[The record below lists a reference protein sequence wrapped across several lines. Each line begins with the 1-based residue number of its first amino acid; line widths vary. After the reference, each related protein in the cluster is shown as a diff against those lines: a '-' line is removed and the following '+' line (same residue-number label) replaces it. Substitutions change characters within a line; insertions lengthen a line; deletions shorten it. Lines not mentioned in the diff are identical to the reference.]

1 LGRILLA
8 SRSIIYENTVTGF
21 DPRRVGTGVHFVS
34 TVDSLRHRWQEWTGD
49 EESPL
54 EGDTPA
60 WAVSFLVHF
69 GILVLLVI
77 LSQKR
82 PKQDNVFTVTPLETQ
97 EIEQVA
103 ENFTNFENDASLD
116 VGAASLSGS
125 ESALAMAE
133 NLADESKISDDLR
146 SDMTEVQVPVLADL
160 SSAPVINE
168 SLAIK
173 GAAGV
178 GTTGAAGAVD
188 RLTEEIA
195 ESLDDRRTLVVWVL
209 DQSLSM
215 QPQRQGIVDR
225 LDRIYKE
232 LGITEQ
238 RDSYTG
244 RANAPMLASV
254 VAFGDKITFRTTEPT
269 DDIEEIKQA
278 IRGIENDPSG
288 VERTFTAVGMVAK
301 KFQHFRTQA
310 PRRNVMII
318 VFSDEVGDDAEQ
330 QLDNSV
336 DICRRYEM
344 PVYVVGIP
352 APFAKREVEVKY
364 VDPDPK
370 FDQSAR
376 WIPVRQGPES
386 LYPEGVQL
394 AFARGSDDLNHL
406 DSGFGPFALTR
417 LCYETGGMYFTV
429 HPNRRG
435 SGRRQGEVAA
445 MSSRLDHFF
454 DPAIMRPYQP
464 DYIRVKEYEQKLA
477 HNKARAALVK
487 AATQS
492 QIQPMESPKLE
503 FPKVDEA
510 GLKRTLDE
518 AQQAAAK
525 LGPKVDMLYQL
536 LKEGEKDRSK
546 LTEPRWQAG
555 YDLAMG
561 RVLAV
566 KVRTEAYNAML
577 AKAKGGLKF
586 QKPDSDTFV
595 LQPADEISVGSAL
608 EKMAKQAREYLE
620 RVRQQHSGTP
630 WALLAER
637 ELKEP
642 IGWKWGEKS
651 LKLERMRM
659 AAGTGN
665 NAPAKDAV
673 KKLEKPKPKRDD
685 VKL

>member
-1 LGRILLA
+1 MSG
-8 SRSIIYENTVTGF
+8 
-21 DPRRVGTGVHFVS
+21 
-34 TVDSLRHRWQEWTGD
+34 VDSLKHRWQEWTGD
-49 EESPL
+49 DESPL

-60 WAVSFLVHF
+60 WIVSFLVHF
-69 GILVLLVI
+69 GVLVALAILC
-77 LSQKR
+77 QYR
-82 PKQDNVFTVTPLETQ
+82 PSNNYTLTVTPLDTQ
-97 EIEQVA
+97 EVEQVT
-103 ENFTNFENDASLD
+103 EQFTTFDNDMNME
-116 VGAASLSGS
+116 VGAESLSGS
-125 ESALAMAE
+125 ESALAMAQ
-133 NLADESKISDDLR
+133 NLAEESKLSEDVR
-146 SDMTEVQVPVLADL
+146 SDMSEVEVPVLADL
-160 SSAPVINE
+160 STAPLTNA
-168 SLAIK
+168 SLTVK

-195 ESLDDRRTLVVWVL
+195 ESLDERRTLVVWVL

-215 QPQRQGIVDR
+215 QPQRKGIVDR

-232 LGITEQ
+232 LGVADQ
-238 RDSYTG
+238 HDYSS
-244 RANAPMLASV
+244 RANAPLLASV
-254 VAFGDKITFRTTEPT
+254 VAFGKNVSLRTEEPT
-269 DDIEEIKQA
+269 DDVAEIKQA
-278 IRGIENDPSG
+278 IDGIENDPSG
-288 VERTFTAVGMVAK
+288 VEMTFTAVGMVAK
-301 KFQHFRTQA
+301 KFQHFRTQS

-330 QLDNSV
+330 QLDNSLSL
-336 DICRRYEM
+336 CRRYEM

-352 APFAKREVEVKY
+352 APFARREIEVKY

-370 FDQSAR
+370 FDQTAR

-394 AFARGSDDLNHL
+394 AFSHGNEDLNHL

-417 LCYETGGMYFTV
+417 LCYETGGIYFTV
-429 HPNRRG
+429 HPNRG
-435 SGRRQGEVAA
+435 SSGTRQGDVAN
-445 MSSRLDHFF
+445 MSARLDHFF
-454 DPAIMRPYQP
+454 DPSIMRTYQP
-464 DYIRVKEYEQKLA
+464 DYVSVKEYEQKLA

-487 AATQS
+487 AAAQS
-492 QIQPMESPKLE
+492 QVQPMEHPKLE
-503 FPKVDEA
+503 FPKADEA
-510 GLKRTLDE
+510 SFKRVLDE
-518 AQQAAAK
+518 AQQGAAK
-525 LGPKVDMLYQL
+525 LGPKIDLIYQI
-536 LKEGEKDRSK
+536 LKEGEKDRGK

-561 RVLAV
+561 RLLAV

-595 LQPADEISVGSAL
+595 LEPADEISVGSAT

-620 RVRQQHSGTP
+620 RVRQQHAGTP

-651 LKLERMRM
+651 MKLELQKRM
-659 AAGTGN
+659 AANAN
-665 NAPAKDAV
+665 NKPAKDAL

>member
-1 LGRILLA
+1 MSTA
-8 SRSIIYENTVTGF
+8 ENF
-21 DPRRVGTGVHFVS
+21 K
-34 TVDSLRHRWQEWTGD
+34 HRWQEWTGED
-49 EESPL
+49 ESPL

-60 WAVSFLVHF
+60 WIVSFLVHF
-69 GILVLLVI
+69 GVLVALAILC
-77 LSQKR
+77 QYR
-82 PKQDNVFTVTPLETQ
+82 PKQENVLTVTPLDTQ
-97 EIEQVA
+97 EVEQVT
-103 ENFTNFENDASLD
+103 ENLTNFENDTTLE

-125 ESALAMAE
+125 ESAMAMAE
-133 NLADESKISDDLR
+133 SLAEQSTISDEAL
-146 SDMTEVQVPVLADL
+146 SDSTDVQVPVLADL
-160 SSAPVINE
+160 SAAPMVSEN
-168 SLAIK
+168 LLVK

-178 GTTGAAGAVD
+178 GATGAAGAVD

-195 ESLDDRRTLVVWVL
+195 ESLEDRRTLVVWVL

-215 QPQRQGIVDR
+215 QPQRQAIVDR

-232 LGITEQ
+232 LGVADQ
-238 RDSYTG
+238 KDYSG
-244 RANAPMLASV
+244 RNNAPLLASV
-254 VAFGDKITFRTTEPT
+254 VAFGKNVKLLTDEPT
-269 DDIEEIKQA
+269 DDVEEIKQA

-288 VERTFTAVGMVAK
+288 VEMTFTAIGMVAK
-301 KFQHFRTQA
+301 KYQHFRTQA

-318 VFSDEVGDDAEQ
+318 VFSDEVGDDGEQ
-330 QLDNSV
+330 QLDNTLSL
-336 DICRRYEM
+336 CRRYEM

-352 APFAKREVEVKY
+352 APFARREIEVKY

-370 FDQSAR
+370 FDQEVR

-386 LYPEGVQL
+386 LEPEGVRL
-394 AFARGSDDLNHL
+394 AFSRGNEDLDHV

-417 LCYETGGMYFTV
+417 LCFETGGIYFTV
-429 HPNRRG
+429 HPNRG
-435 SGRRQGEVAA
+435 SGGRRNGDVAN
-445 MSSRLDHFF
+445 MSARLDHFF
-454 DPAIMRPYQP
+454 DPSIMRTYQP
-464 DYIRVKEYEQKLA
+464 EYVSVKEYEQKLA

-492 QIQPMESPKLE
+492 QVQPMENPRLE
-503 FPKVDEA
+503 FPKTDEA
-510 GLKRTLDE
+510 SFKNMLDD
-518 AQQAAAK
+518 AQRAAAK
-525 LGPKVDMLYQL
+525 LGPKIDVLYQA
-536 LKEGEKDRSK
+536 LKEGEKDRAK

-586 QKPDSDTFV
+586 QNAESDTFV
-595 LQPADEISVGSAL
+595 LEPADEISVGSAI
-608 EKMAKQAREYLE
+608 EKLAKQAREYLT
-620 RVRQQHSGTP
+620 RVAQQHAGTP

-651 LKLERMRM
+651 LKLEQKKRM
-659 AAGTGN
+659 GGGGN
-665 NAPAKDAV
+665 NAPKKDALR
-673 KKLEKPKPKRDD
+673 KLEKPKPKRTD